1 MRGAGGMSGM
11 SGTGAGGNA
20 HNGSHGGGR
29 IHGLGPEFAARV
41 LRDVAMSKHTSWH
54 VGGPADLFFAPRD
67 IMDLSSF
74 LRQLPPDMPVLWIGL
89 GSNLLVRDGGIRGAV
104 ISTHGALADLERSSA
119 SRIRAGAGVPC
130 ARIARQCVKW
140 GMGSAE
146 FFAGIPGT
154 LGGALA
160 MNAGAFGGETWRHV
174 VEVESLDRRGV
185 RHVRLPAEY
194 RIGYRSVEGPADEW
208 FIAARLEFERRPGIS
223 ESAIREVMEKRRQS
237 QPIGA
242 WSCGSVFTN
251 PPGDHAARLIETA
264 GLKGFRIGDAS
275 VSEKHANF
283 IINHGNA
290 SAADIETLIHY
301 VQRCVAET
309 HQVELSTEVRIVG
322 DSP

>member
-1 MRGAGGMSGM
+1 VS
-11 SGTGAGGNA
+11 GAGGNA
-20 HNGSHGGGR
+20 NGHAAR
-29 IHGLGPEFAARV
+29 AYGLGPEFAARV

-54 VGGPADLFFAPRD
+54 VGGPADLFFTPRD
-67 IMDLSSF
+67 IMDLASF
-74 LRQLPPDMPVLWIGL
+74 LRQLPPEMPILWIGL

-104 ISTHGALADLERSSA
+104 ISTHGALCDIERSSA
-119 SRIRAGAGVPC
+119 TRIRAGAGVPC

-140 GMGSAE
+140 GLGPAE

-174 VEVESLDRRGV
+174 IEVEVLDRRGV
-185 RHVRLPAEY
+185 RHVRTPADY
-194 RIGYRSVEGPADEW
+194 QVAYRSVQGPAEEW
-208 FIAARLEFERRPGIS
+208 FIAARLEFERRPSIS
-223 ESAIREVMEKRRQS
+223 ESAIRELMEKRRQS

-290 SAADIETLIHY
+290 SAADIEALIRL
-301 VQRCVAET
+301 VQQTVAER
-309 HQVELSTEVRIVG
+309 HQIELTTEVRIVG
-322 DSP
+322 EAG

>member
-1 MRGAGGMSGM
+1 MSGAGS
-11 SGTGAGGNA
+11 T
-20 HNGSHGGGR
+20 NGHAAR
-29 IHGLGPEFAARV
+29 AHGLGPEFAARV

-54 VGGPADLFFAPRD
+54 VGGPADIFFAPRD
-67 IMDLSSF
+67 IMDLASF

-104 ISTHGALADLERSSA
+104 ISTHAALAEMERSSA
-119 SRIRAGAGVPC
+119 TRIRAGAGVPC

-140 GMGSAE
+140 GLGPAE

-174 VEVESLDRRGV
+174 TEVEVLDRRGV
-185 RHVRLPAEY
+185 RHVRTPADY
-194 RIGYRSVEGPADEW
+194 RVSYRHVEGPADEW
-208 FIAARLEFERRPGIS
+208 FIAARLEFEKRPGIN
-223 ESAIREVMEKRRQS
+223 ESAIRELMEKRKQT

-251 PPGDHAARLIETA
+251 PPGDHAARLIEA
-264 GLKGFRIGDAS
+264 SGLKGFRIGDAS

-290 SAADIETLIHY
+290 TAAEVEALIEH
-301 VQRCVAET
+301 VQRTVAGE
-309 HQVELSTEVRIVG
+309 HGVELSTEVRIVG
-322 DSP
+322 EPA